1 MPVDVEH
8 IRYLVVGAGFF
19 GAVIAE
25 HLARDRGVRVV
36 VIDRRPHIGGNC
48 YSEVDPDT
56 GIEYHRFGTHI
67 FHTSN
72 PRVWAYIQRFTGFNG
87 YRHQVLAVYRNR
99 VYQMPINL
107 ETINAFYGV
116 NLRPFEV
123 DGFLAGEVAREAVA
137 EPRNLEEKAVSL
149 VGRPLY
155 EAFIRGYTEKQWG
168 RDPRTLPASII
179 QRLPFRRNFDES
191 YYFDPWQGIPTDG
204 YTALFRRLL
213 DHPNIDVYLG
223 VDYRDLR
230 HRVSSRCLVVYSGSV
245 DRFFDYRHGRLECR
259 TLVFEKEV
267 LPVGDYQGTA
277 VMNYPEPEV
286 PYTRIHEPR
295 HLHPERAYPTDQ
307 TVIFREYPRLDRD
320 DSPFYPVSSP
330 ENDRLLA
337 RYAEERRRVPNVV
350 FGGRMGDFRYY
361 DMDKTIERAMEI
373 YQAVVRPWSP
383 P

>member
-1 MPVDVEH
+1 MQVDVES
-8 IRYLVVGAGFF
+8 IRHLVVGAGFF

-25 HLARDRGVRVV
+25 HLARDRGARVV
-36 VIDRRPHIGGNC
+36 VIDRGLHVGGNC
-48 YSEVDPDT
+48 YSEIDPDT

-67 FHTSN
+67 FHTGN
-72 PRVWAYIQRFTGFNG
+72 PRVWSYIRRFTEFNG
-87 YRHQVLAVYRNR
+87 YRHQVLAVYRDR

-123 DGFLAGEVAREAVA
+123 DGFLAAEVAKKTVG
-137 EPRNLEEKAVSL
+137 EPRNLEEKAVSV

-191 YYFDPWQGIPTDG
+191 YYFDPWQGIPADG
-204 YTALFRRLL
+204 YTAVFRRLL
-213 DHPNIDVYLG
+213 DHPSIDVYLG
-223 VDYRDLR
+223 VDYRDIR
-230 HRVSSRCLVVYSGSV
+230 HRVSPRCLVVYSGSV
-245 DRFFDYRHGRLECR
+245 DRFFDYRHGRLKCR
-259 TLVFEKEV
+259 TLTFEKEV

-295 HLHPERAYPTDQ
+295 HLHPERPYPADR

-320 DSPFYPVSSP
+320 DNPYYPVGSV
-330 ENDRLLA
+330 ENERLLA
-337 RYAEERRRVPNVV
+337 RYAEERRRAPNVV

-361 DMDKTIERAMEI
+361 DMDKTIEKAMET
-373 YQAVVRPWSP
+373 YEQVVRTWTPS
-383 P
+383 